1 MASYTYRYCLY
12 PNKEQDAFLSKSAG
26 SVRFVYNYMLS
37 KSKENYQKSIKWN
50 LYEYKKLL
58 PELKEQYPFLKEV
71 NSQSLQQAVV
81 NLNKA
86 FKNFFAKKSDF
97 PTFKKKKNGGAIYIP
112 QHFRI
117 EQDKLYIPKLNT
129 PIKTRMHRPLKGDVK
144 SITIR
149 NTPSGKYYASILVDK
164 EIKQLKTC
172 NSAVAIDVG
181 IKSFATMAKTSLTD
195 LQISHEKFDNLK
207 LLRKTEKRLKRLQKQ
222 LSSKQYKTTKLD
234 NTKASNNYKKCVL
247 KVAKQSEKVANK
259 RRDFLHKLSKTIIDE
274 NQVIVVEDLNIK
286 GMLKNHHLA
295 KSISDSGWDLF
306 KNMLKYKAK
315 WYGRTLIE
323 IDRFFPS
330 SKTCHVCGYKN
341 TQLTLSDRY
350 WICPQCH
357 TYHDRD
363 CNASDMLLYE
373 GLRIAGFS
381 NLLGQELSE
390 LTPVEIGSVD
400 DRSQKLS
407 KKHPIVEAGSS
418 PF

>member
-1 MASYTYRYCLY
+1 
-12 PNKEQDAFLSKSAG
+12 
-26 SVRFVYNYMLS
+26 MLS